1 MGAQTSGLTAMHS
14 LGFSDYR
21 LDIKG
26 LAKACVE
33 FVNAKL
39 DFGTQSVERVDTL
52 EKLAAELVLSCLRQ
66 L

>member
-1 MGAQTSGLTAMHS
+1 MHS

-52 EKLAAELVLSCLRQ
+52 EKLAVELVLSCLRQ